1 MTIDFCQQYSREDK
15 VLTNPSQKTW
25 ILFLALFTCLGS
37 SVVFASDD
45 EPAQTLFTN
54 VNVFNGTD
62 NRLYENHNVLIEGN
76 LIKAISDTDIQ
87 TKANATVID
96 GMGRTLM
103 PGLIDMHSHLA
114 ISATSLVGFE
124 NTFWEEMGARTALV
138 AEDTLMD
145 GFTTVRDAG
154 GMHGKGVKRMIDRGE
169 LPGPRI
175 FPSGGFIG
183 ATSSHADFR
192 SLTMR
197 NPNLE
202 GKLDSNLLRLE
213 IGYITDGVDDVLA
226 ASRRNFQMGAS
237 QLKLMIGGGVAT
249 EYDPWHSTTFTFDEI
264 KAAVDVAQ
272 GYGSYVMAHINQPE
286 SMQLALK
293 AGVISIE
300 HGFVMDEETMKLIV
314 EKGAWLSA
322 QLTGTSRELAE
333 LPSLTSENLRKLDLA
348 HGQMKDFFP
357 LVKKYKPKQVFA
369 VDAVLASRDN
379 YKRQR
384 AHEIYLFAQHFGNF
398 EMLKAATSSAGELLA
413 QTKQTTYH
421 AGKIGVVEKGAY
433 ADVLLV
439 DGNPLT
445 DITVIGGSK
454 LWLKAPAP
462 RPIETIRVI
471 MKDGVIYKNTL

>member
-1 MTIDFCQQYSREDK
+1 MCNWKKIP
-15 VLTNPSQKTW
+15 VLVA
-25 ILFLALFTCLGS
+25 FLAVTTVISAEEKLPL
-37 SVVFASDD
+37 
-45 EPAQTLFTN
+45 QTLFIN
-54 VNVFNGTD
+54 VNIFNGSE
-62 NRLYENHNVLIEGN
+62 NRLYENHNLLVEDN
-76 LIKAISDTDIQ
+76 LIKAISDSEI
-87 TKANATVID
+87 KARDGATIID
-96 GMGRTLM
+96 GQGKTLM

-114 ISATSLVGFE
+114 ASASSMIQFE

-138 AEDTLMD
+138 ANDTLMD

-154 GMHGKGVKRMIDRGE
+154 GMHGKGVKRMIDSGE

-175 FPSGGFIG
+175 FASGGFIG
-183 ATSSHADFR
+183 ATSSHADLR
-192 SLTMR
+192 MLTMR

-202 GKLDSNLLRLE
+202 GTLDSNLLRLE
-213 IGYITDGVDDVLA
+213 VGYITDGVDDVLA

-249 EYDPWHSTTFTFDEI
+249 EYDPWHSTTFTYDEI
-264 KAAVDVAQ
+264 KAAVDVAT

-293 AGVISIE
+293 AGVVSIE
-300 HGFVMDEETMKLIV
+300 HGFVMDEETMKIII

-333 LPSLTSENLRKLDLA
+333 LPSLTPENLRKLNLA
-348 HGQMKDFFP
+348 HGQMENFLA

-384 AHEIYLFAQHFGNF
+384 AHEIYLFAKNFSNF
-398 EMLKAATSSAGELLA
+398 EMLRAATSSAGELLSL
-413 QTKQTTYH
+413 TRQTTYH

-433 ADVLLV
+433 ADLLLV
-439 DGNPLT
+439 DGNPLQ
-445 DITVIGGSK
+445 DISVIGGNE
-454 LWLKAPAP
+454 LWLKAPVP
-462 RPIETIRVI
+462 QPIETIQVI
-471 MKDGVIYKNTL
+471 MKDGVIFKNIL

>member
-1 MTIDFCQQYSREDK
+1 MNNRTPYIF
-15 VLTNPSQKTW
+15 
-25 ILFLALFTCLGS
+25 ILITALCVSLGS
-37 SVVFASDD
+37 VSVLAENH
-45 EPAQTLFTN
+45 EPKQTLFTN

-62 NRLYENHNVLIEGN
+62 NRIYENHNVLVEAN
-76 LIKAISDTDIQ
+76 VIKAISDTDIKP
-87 TKANATVID
+87 KAGATVID
-96 GMGRTLM
+96 GQGKTLM

-114 ISATSLVGFE
+114 ISATSLAGFE

-154 GMHGKGVKRMIDRGE
+154 GMHGKGVKRMIDGGV

-175 FPSGGFIG
+175 FASGGFIG

-192 SLTMR
+192 MLTMR

-202 GKLDSNLLRLE
+202 GALDSNLLRLE
-213 IGYITDGVDDVLA
+213 IGYIADGVDDVLA

-249 EYDPWHSTTFTFDEI
+249 EYDPWHSTTYTFDEI
-264 KAAVDVAQ
+264 KAAVDVAR

-286 SMQLALK
+286 SMQLALE
-293 AGVISIE
+293 AGVLSIE

-314 EKGAWLSA
+314 EKGAWLSS

-333 LPSLTSENLRKLDLA
+333 LPSLTAENLRKLDLA
-348 HGQMKDFFP
+348 HGQMNEFYT
-357 LVKKYKPKQVFA
+357 LIKKYKPRQVFA

-384 AHEIYLFAQHFGNF
+384 AHEIYLFAKHFGNF
-398 EMLKAATSSAGELLA
+398 EMLKAATSSAGELLSL
-413 QTKQTTYH
+413 TKQTTYH
-421 AGKIGVVEKGAY
+421 AGKMGVVEKGAY
-433 ADVLLV
+433 ADLLLV
-439 DGNPLT
+439 DGNPLE
-445 DITVIGGSK
+445 DISVIGGNE
-454 LWLKAPAP
+454 LWLKAPVP
-462 RPIETIRVI
+462 KPIDTINII

>member
-1 MTIDFCQQYSREDK
+1 MNHPRC
-15 VLTNPSQKTW
+15 KTR
-25 ILFLALFTCLGS
+25 ILFVALFTCICS
-37 SVVFASDD
+37 STVFAEDL
-45 EPAQTLFTN
+45 EPKQTLFTH

-76 LIKAISDTDIQ
+76 LIKAISDKEIKTN
-87 TKANATVID
+87 ANATVVD
-96 GMGRTLM
+96 GKGRTLM

-114 ISATSLVGFE
+114 VSANSLVEYE
-124 NTFWEEMGARTALV
+124 NTPWDALGARTALV

-145 GFTTVRDAG
+145 GFTTVRDVG
-154 GMHGKGVKRMIDRGE
+154 GMHGKGIKLMIDSGE

-183 ATSSHADFR
+183 ATSSHADLR
-192 SLTMR
+192 MLTMR

-202 GKLDSNLLRLE
+202 GTLDSNLLRLE
-213 IGYITDGVDDVLA
+213 VGYITDGVDDVLA

-249 EYDPWHSTTFTFDEI
+249 EYDPWHSTTFTYDEI

-272 GYGSYVMAHINQPE
+272 GYGSYVTAHINQPE
-286 SMQLALK
+286 SMQLAIK
-293 AGVISIE
+293 AGVSCIE
-300 HGFVMDEETMKLIV
+300 HGFVMDEETMKLLV
-314 EKGAWLSA
+314 DKGVWLSA
-322 QLTGTSRELAE
+322 QMTGTSRELAE
-333 LPSLTSENLRKLDLA
+333 LPSLTPENLRKLNLA
-348 HGQMKDFFP
+348 HGQIENFIP

-384 AHEIYLFAQHFGNF
+384 QHEIYMFANIFGNF

-433 ADVLLV
+433 ADLLLV
-439 DGNPLT
+439 DGNPLK
-445 DITVIGGSK
+445 DITVIGGNE
-454 LWLKAPAP
+454 LWLKAPVP
-462 RPIETIRVI
+462 KPIESIRMI